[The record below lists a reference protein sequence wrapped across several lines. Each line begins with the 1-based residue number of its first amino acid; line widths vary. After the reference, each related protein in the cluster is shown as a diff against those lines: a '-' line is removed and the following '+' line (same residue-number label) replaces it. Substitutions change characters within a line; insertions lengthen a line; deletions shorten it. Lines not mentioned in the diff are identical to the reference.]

1 MIHQP
6 GRFYLLIEVDK
17 DATQSV
23 FYFLKENKFS
33 VFIEPSKDLIEKYI
47 PDEKETLIVKTL
59 VSEAPI
65 QTINKIDTATIEKM
79 LVDIYCD
86 DIIFAAQQ
94 GSEMRTIFQE
104 ALRKYIVNENRMLRY
119 ADRRR
124 KKDSFYQYISSISN
138 LRQQS

>member
-86 DIIFAAQQ
+86 DILFAAQQ
-94 GSEMRTIFQE
+94 GSEMRTIFHE

-124 KKDSFYQYISSISN
+124 KKDGFYQYLSSISN